1 MIEKEQSGIT
11 APLIND
17 NERALLTLITKH
29 EMTTQDTPLWN
40 GIVGKE
46 KKNQDTPLWNVIVGK
61 GKKTR
66 YPPLERNRR
75 KVPQKKSWKR
85 CGCFRLRVLPLAVNA
100 GGGGGEEKDLFV
112 FTDSIERYR
121 GTQGARYLID
131 IICIH
136 ECMCMWTYI
145 RMQVHAHACNTAS
158 VASVAAIKET
168 SWAVIPAHEVSF
180 IAVAMRA
187 LQPTLS
193 SVKLSVSPT
202 PRECPR
208 CPFNSRAPSL

>member
-1 MIEKEQSGIT
+1 LKKSKKEKEQSVIT

-40 GIVGKE
+40 G
-46 KKNQDTPLWNVIVGK
+46 IVGK

-180 IAVAMRA
+180 IG
-187 LQPTLS
+187 
-193 SVKLSVSPT
+193 
-202 PRECPR
+202 
-208 CPFNSRAPSL
+208 